1 MDLINYYKYI
11 GDDICSSKNRI
22 RFLMNDP
29 HYLTDGELKES
40 VLRHVIRRYTPEH
53 IKIARGFIHNGEI
66 CSNQVDILVYD
77 SKYPVLFKEGDL
89 VFVTPDS
96 VRAVIEVKTR
106 QSITDLRE
114 TLLTLNRIAELVAG
128 INCFIGLF
136 SYEYEREYSRNLIE
150 RVSEITNVGG
160 RSYIN
165 HLVLGKNLFMKY
177 WANDP
182 ITNEECSKWHIY
194 KLNDLSYA
202 YFINNL
208 LDYISN
214 GAVSINHR
222 AWFPLDSKER
232 FKLDEISLED
242 GHRL

>member
-1 MDLINYYKYI
+1 MDLINYYKSI
-11 GDDICSSKNRI
+11 GEEICSVKNRI
-22 RFLMNDP
+22 RFLMNNP
-29 HYLTDGELKES
+29 HYPTDGELKES
-40 VLRHVIRRYTPEH
+40 ILRHVIRRYTPEN
-53 IKIARGFIHNGEI
+53 IKIARGFIHNGER
-66 CSNQVDILVYD
+66 CSTQIDILVYD

-106 QSITDLRE
+106 QSIPNLE
-114 TLLTLNRIAELVAG
+114 KTLSTLNEIAQIIAD

-136 SYEYEREYSRNLIE
+136 SYDYDREYSRDLIE
-150 RVSEITNVGG
+150 RVSEITNVGC

-177 WANDP
+177 WTNDP

-194 KLNDLSYA
+194 KLKDLSYA

-222 AWFPLDSKER
+222 AWFL
-232 FKLDEISLED
+232 FVLI
-242 GHRL
+242 

>member
-1 MDLINYYKYI
+1 MDLINYYKSI
-11 GDDICSSKNRI
+11 GEEICSVKNRI
-22 RFLMNDP
+22 RFLMNNP
-29 HYLTDGELKES
+29 HYPTDGELKES
-40 VLRHVIRRYTPEH
+40 ILRHVIRRYTPEN
-53 IKIARGFIHNGEI
+53 IKIARGFIHNGER
-66 CSNQVDILVYD
+66 CSTQIDILVYD

-106 QSITDLRE
+106 QSIPNLE
-114 TLLTLNRIAELVAG
+114 KTLSTLNEIAQIIAD

-136 SYEYEREYSRNLIE
+136 SYDYDREYSRDLIE
-150 RVSEITNVGG
+150 RVSEITNVGC

-177 WANDP
+177 WTNDP

-194 KLNDLSYA
+194 KLKDLSYA

-232 FKLDEISLED
+232 FKLDEISLE
-242 GHRL
+242 RQA